1 MVKLIPEKGSILPYL
16 LEAMKKTYQDLND
29 EQREAVFHN
38 AGPAL
43 ILAGAG
49 SGKTRVVTYRI
60 IRLIDEMNV
69 NPFNIL
75 AVTFTNKAAQ
85 SMRERVSDIG
95 GRGKAKDIFIG
106 TFHALC
112 LQILKLHADKL
123 GYKSGFT
130 IYDDSDQQ
138 ALLKECLWDLKLD
151 EKEIN
156 PRVVHSY
163 ISAAKNELKTPK
175 DYEEIA
181 VGDFMEIVAQIYPR
195 YQTKLKQNN
204 GMDFDDL
211 LFNAVTLLRQY
222 PDILEGYRVR
232 FKYISV
238 DEYQDINT
246 SQYQLISMI
255 AHPLNNLCV
264 VGDPDQSIYGWRG
277 ADIRN
282 ILRFEQDFPG
292 ARTFKLQQNYRSTRS
307 IIQAAQAVIRNNSQ
321 RKEKELFSMREMG
334 ETPIYY
340 QAEDDKEEAEFV
352 LKTIYERLGQ
362 AGRAFRH
369 VAILYRTNAQSR
381 VLEDAC
387 RRHNIPYIIVGGLK
401 FYDRKEVKDMLAYF
415 HVMANPQ
422 DSVSLRRMINIPIR
436 GIGSGTVEKLEEA
449 AKRLDVTMLDAA
461 RQSSLNGDFP
471 KKTTQALATFV
482 NMMDELIALKG
493 TLKPSLFV
501 KAVLERSGYL
511 TDLAADDTVESKM
524 RIENLKELVN
534 SVADYESTAETPTL
548 DGYLDQ
554 VSLVADVDKLED
566 KRNCVTLMTM
576 HNAKGLEYPIVF
588 ITGMEEGLFPH
599 QNSIDADKEVQEE
612 RRLCYVGLTRAMD
625 ILYLTGAACRRVYG
639 TTQWRSRSRFL
650 DEIPKDM
657 IQFIGKAAGIVLT
670 HNGLYEVT
678 DAKKKDFDE
687 LRDPQWDDE
696 PAEIPFH
703 KGNAVKHPKFG
714 QGIVLEVEGS
724 GADLKVTVSFPN
736 HGKKKLDVK
745 IAKLEMIEQ

>member
-1 MVKLIPEKGSILPYL
+1 
-16 LEAMKKTYQDLND
+16 MKKTYHDLNE
-29 EQREAVFHN
+29 EQREAVLHN
-38 AGPAL
+38 NGPAL

-60 IRLIDEMNV
+60 MRLIEEMKV
-69 NPFNIL
+69 DPFSIL

-85 SMRERVSDIG
+85 SMKERVAELS
-95 GRGKAKDIFIG
+95 GRGKVKDIFIG

-112 LQILKLHADKL
+112 LQILKIHSPKL
-123 GYKSGFT
+123 GYQTGFT

-138 ALLKECLWDLKLD
+138 ALIKECLWDLKWD
-151 EKEIN
+151 EKLVN
-156 PRVVHSY
+156 PRAVHSY

-175 DYEEIA
+175 DYNEMVAGI
-181 VGDFMEIVAQIYPR
+181 FMEKVAQIYPL

-204 GMDFDDL
+204 AMDFDDM
-211 LFNAVTLLRQY
+211 LFNAVEILRLN
-222 PDILEGYRVR
+222 PDVLDGYRKR
-232 FKYISV
+232 FQYISV

-255 AHPLNNLCV
+255 AHPKNNLCV

-292 ARTFKLQQNYRSTRS
+292 AKTFKLQQNYRSTRS

-321 RKEKELFSMREMG
+321 RKEKELFSMREIG

-340 QAEDDKEEAEFV
+340 QAEDDKDEAEFV
-352 LKTIYERLGQ
+352 LKTIYERLGEP
-362 AGRAFRH
+362 GRSFRH

-401 FYDRKEVKDMLAYF
+401 FYDRREVKDMLAYF
-415 HVMANPQ
+415 HVMANPK

-449 AKRLDVTMLDAA
+449 AKRLDLSMLDAA

-493 TLKPSLFV
+493 RLKPSEFV

-511 TDLAADDTVESKM
+511 TELAADDSSESRM

-534 SVADYESTAETPTL
+534 SVADYEATAETPTL
-548 DGYLDQ
+548 EGYLDQ
-554 VSLVADVDKLED
+554 VSLVADVDKVDD
-566 KRNCVTLMTM
+566 KKNCVTLMTM

-588 ITGMEEGLFPH
+588 VTGMEEGLFPH
-599 QNSIDADKEVQEE
+599 QNSIDADDEVQEE

-625 ILYLTGAACRRVYG
+625 ILYLTGAASRNKYG
-639 TTQWRSRSRFL
+639 TVEWRAPSRFL
-650 DEIPKDM
+650 SEIPKDM
-657 IQFIGKAAGIVLT
+657 IQFTGKAAGIVAT
-670 HNGLYEVT
+670 QGGLYEVKN
-678 DAKKKDFDE
+678 AKNKEFDE
-687 LRDPQWDDE
+687 LKDPEWDDAE
-696 PAEIPFH
+696 PVMAPYML
-703 KGNAVKHPKFG
+703 GDTVKHAKFG
-714 QGIVLEVEGS
+714 KGMVLGLM
-724 GADLKVTVSFPN
+724 GAGDDLKVTVSFPN
-736 HGKKKLDVK
+736 HGKKQLLAKMAHLEK
-745 IAKLEMIEQ
+745 IE

>member
-1 MVKLIPEKGSILPYL
+1 
-16 LEAMKKTYQDLND
+16 MKKTYHDLNE

-38 AGPAL
+38 NGPAL

-60 IRLIDEMNV
+60 MRLIEEMKID
-69 NPFNIL
+69 PFSIL

-85 SMRERVSDIG
+85 SMKERVAELS
-95 GRGKAKDIFIG
+95 GRGKVKDIFIG

-112 LQILKLHADKL
+112 LQILKIHSPKL
-123 GYKSGFT
+123 GYQTGFT

-138 ALLKECLWDLKLD
+138 ALIKECLWDLKWD
-151 EKEIN
+151 EKLVN
-156 PRVVHSY
+156 PRAVHSY

-175 DYEEIA
+175 DYNEMVAGI
-181 VGDFMEIVAQIYPR
+181 FMEKVAQIYPL

-204 GMDFDDL
+204 AMDFDDM
-211 LFNAVTLLRQY
+211 LFNAVDILRLN
-222 PDILEGYRVR
+222 PDVLEGYRKR
-232 FKYISV
+232 FQYISV

-255 AHPLNNLCV
+255 AHPKNNLCV

-292 ARTFKLQQNYRSTRS
+292 AKTFKLQQNYRSTKS

-321 RKEKELFSMREMG
+321 RKEKELFSMREIG

-340 QAEDDKEEAEFV
+340 QAEDDKDEAEFV
-352 LKTIYERLGQ
+352 VKTLYERLGEP
-362 AGRAFRH
+362 GRSFRH

-401 FYDRKEVKDMLAYF
+401 FYDRREVKDMLAYF
-415 HVMANPQ
+415 HVMANPK

-449 AKRLDVTMLDAA
+449 AKRLDLTMLDAA

-482 NMMDELIALKG
+482 NMMDELIALKEK
-493 TLKPSLFV
+493 LKPSEFV

-511 TDLAADDTVESKM
+511 TELAADDSSESRM

-548 DGYLDQ
+548 EGYLDQ
-554 VSLVADVDKLED
+554 VSLVADVDKVDD
-566 KRNCVTLMTM
+566 KKNCVTLMTM

-588 ITGMEEGLFPH
+588 VTGMEEGLFPH
-599 QNSIDADKEVQEE
+599 QNSIDADDEVQEE

-625 ILYLTGAACRRVYG
+625 ILYLTGAACRNKYG
-639 TTQWRSRSRFL
+639 TVEWRAPSRFL
-650 DEIPKDM
+650 SEIPKEM
-657 IQFIGKAAGIVLT
+657 IQFTGKAAGIVAT
-670 HNGLYEVT
+670 QGGLYEVKN
-678 DAKKKDFDE
+678 AKKKEFDE
-687 LRDPQWDDE
+687 LKDPEWHDAE
-696 PAEIPFH
+696 PVMAPYML
-703 KGNAVKHPKFG
+703 GDTVKHAKFG
-714 QGIVLEVEGS
+714 RGMVLGLMGS
-724 GADLKVTVSFPN
+724 GDDLKVTVSFPN
-736 HGKKKLDVK
+736 HGKKQLL
-745 IAKLEMIEQ
+745 AKLANLEKIE